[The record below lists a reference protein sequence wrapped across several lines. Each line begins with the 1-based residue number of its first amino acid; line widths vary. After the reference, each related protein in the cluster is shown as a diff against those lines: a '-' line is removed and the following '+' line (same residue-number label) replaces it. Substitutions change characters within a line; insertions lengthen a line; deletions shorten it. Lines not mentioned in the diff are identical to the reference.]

1 MITRIEEATDL
12 QDIGID
18 LIRFK
23 VYLKGT
29 DGHEIRKPLIV
40 YMSDIRKYMQSHDP
54 QAMACLLKVNENIR
68 CYGAKDPKVLKA
80 FKEDGFSIRP
90 FIEKYVKAMPA
101 NKIFRHIQW
110 SQSIEYSYSGNDA
123 ETEDLLP
130 HPDLAENTIRRNRLA
145 GMIDEQIQQSVK
157 ELYPEFFQNPDR
169 RFNTRYDHALM
180 KAVGKLADELDD
192 FFFRESEAKK

>member
-1 MITRIEEATDL
+1 MITRIEEVTDL

-18 LIRFK
+18 LIRFH
-23 VYLKGT
+23 VYLKGA
-29 DGHEIRKPLIV
+29 DGQEVRKPLIV

-54 QAMACLLKVNENIR
+54 QALTYLLKVNDNIR
-68 CYGAKDPKVLKA
+68 CYGAKDHQVLKT

-90 FIEKYVKAMPA
+90 FVEKYVKAMPA
-101 NKIFRHIQW
+101 DKIFRHIQW

-123 ETEDLLP
+123 ETEDLLT

-145 GMIDEQIQQSVK
+145 GKIDELIQKAVK
-157 ELYPEFFQNPDR
+157 ELYPEFFQNSDS
-169 RFNTRYDHALM
+169 RFNTRYDYALM
-180 KAVGKLADELDD
+180 KAVDKLANELDD